1 MYLYYI
7 GEDQTINIAVTAK
20 INDLTFNRIVDLGFD
35 NLTAFQ
41 QECITEA
48 AKAQYSYF
56 ETNGIDNTVN
66 EENIASIQVED
77 FNVHLNT
84 STEKSSTSNK
94 PYNTSS
100 VCYQLLKQT
109 GFMCRTL

>member
-20 INDLTFNRIVDLGFD
+20 INDLTFNRIVDKGFD
-35 NLTAFQ
+35 KLTAFQ
-41 QECITEA
+41 QECVTEA
-48 AKAQYSYF
+48 AKAQYSYY
-56 ETNGIDNTVN
+56 EKNGIDNTVN
-66 EENIASIQVED
+66 EENIASISVED
-77 FNVHLNT
+77 FNVSLNN
-84 STEKSSTSNK
+84 SSEKSSTSNK

-109 GFMCRTL
+109 GLMCRAL